1 MVTHFTLCCQ
11 IALLL
16 FTCLVC
22 AADISCR
29 NEEGNPVDWFII
41 YKLPKYKVGE
51 VGSGVEYMYLDE
63 SVARW
68 QMSKYMINTSQGA
81 IANTLKQLY
90 MGKAYMSNSSVYV
103 LYNDG
108 PPDLKYIQA
117 YGHTKGVLLF
127 DHAKGFWLSHSI
139 PHFPSFPE
147 RGYLYP
153 SSGKLN
159 GQTLLCMTYQY
170 AQFLKIAQQL
180 EYLYPRFYNCSV
192 PAALSADLPQLA
204 KLCAGSKPALASDK
218 SMQPLFSNR
227 GEKFISFVKS
237 DHFVDDIYTGWV
249 AQVLDTDLLVESWQT
264 QGRVLPSNCSLPRH
278 AMNIKRIQLPTL
290 VRFQS
295 YYDHSKWCVSQA
307 YEDQVTCLGDL
318 NRERAQLWRGGGL
331 ICSDNPVIYK
341 AFRQLVDWYIS
352 CTMKLND

>member
-117 YGHTKGVLLF
+117 YGHTK
-127 DHAKGFWLSHSI
+127 
-139 PHFPSFPE
+139 
-147 RGYLYP
+147 
-153 SSGKLN
+153 
-159 GQTLLCMTYQY
+159 
-170 AQFLKIAQQL
+170 AQQL